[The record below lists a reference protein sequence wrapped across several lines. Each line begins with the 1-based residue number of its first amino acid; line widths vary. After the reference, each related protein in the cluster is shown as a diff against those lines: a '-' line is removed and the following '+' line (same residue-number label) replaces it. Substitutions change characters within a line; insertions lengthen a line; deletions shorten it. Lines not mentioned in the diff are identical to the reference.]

1 MKERVLTEASA
12 PQNAVSDTPERGKP
26 KRKKWK
32 PVHWMCFGIAL
43 IPIVSFFIFSGMP
56 VVLSFISMFTNMD
69 DNMLDT
75 MSWNNFANFAGVF
88 TDKRFWKSWGTTLW
102 LGSAQFVT
110 LTIAL
115 VIAVLLEKKTK
126 GAKAM
131 QVFFFVPYICS
142 SVAVAIM
149 WSWIFHGDKL
159 GVLNSLFGSNINWLN
174 DYDHPYRLVWCV
186 YITILWSAPAYG
198 IVMFKAALKNIS
210 PSLYEAADLDGA
222 NGFQKFWYI
231 TLPGIKSVTLFLL
244 LSGITQALGVFDSVL
259 ILAPVQWTGV
269 AGPNDV
275 GLTVNYYIYLKG
287 VSRGEMEYAA
297 VMSWVLF
304 AITFIITFPI
314 VRWRNKLAE
323 EE

>member
-1 MKERVLTEASA
+1 MEERILTEASA
-12 PQNAVSDTPERGKP
+12 PQSAASDLPEKENP

-43 IPIVSFFIFSGMP
+43 IPIVSFFIFNGMP
-56 VVLSFISMFTNMD
+56 VVLSFISMFTDMD

-75 MSWNNFANFAGVF
+75 MQWNSFANFGDVF
-88 TDKRFWKSWGTTLW
+88 TDSRFWKSWGTTLW

-110 LTIAL
+110 LAIAL
-115 VIAVLLEKKTK
+115 VIAVLLEKKTV

-131 QVFFFVPYICS
+131 QVLFFVPYICS
-142 SVAVAIM
+142 TVAIAIM

-159 GVLNSLFGSNINWLN
+159 GVLNSLFGSNIKWLN

-186 YITILWSAPAYG
+186 YITILWQAPAYG

-222 NGFQKFWYI
+222 NGFHKFWYI
-231 TLPGIKSVTLFLL
+231 TLPGIKSVTLFLVL
-244 LSGITQALGVFDSVL
+244 AGITAGLGVFDSVL
-259 ILAPVQWTGV
+259 ILAPIQWTGI
-269 AGPNDV
+269 AGPDDV

-297 VMSWVLF
+297 VMSWILF
-304 AITFIITFPI
+304 AVTFIITFPI

>member
-1 MKERVLTEASA
+1 MEERVLTEASA
-12 PQNAVSDTPERGKP
+12 PQSAASDTPEKGKP

-43 IPIVSFFIFSGMP
+43 IPIVSFFIFNGMP
-56 VVLSFISMFTNMD
+56 VVLSFISMFTNME

-75 MSWNNFANFAGVF
+75 MEWNSFANFTGVF
-88 TDKRFWKSWGTTLW
+88 TDERFWKSWGTTLW
-102 LGSAQFVT
+102 LGSAQIVT
-110 LTIAL
+110 LAIAL

-131 QVFFFVPYICS
+131 QVLFFVPYICS
-142 SVAVAIM
+142 TVAIAIM

-159 GVLNSLFGSNINWLN
+159 GVLNSLFGSNIKWLN

-186 YITILWSAPAYG
+186 YITILWQAPAYG

-222 NGFQKFWYI
+222 NGFHKFWYI

-244 LSGITQALGVFDSVL
+244 LSGITAGLGVFDSVL
-259 ILAPVQWTGV
+259 ILAPIQWTGI

>member
-1 MKERVLTEASA
+1 MEERVLTEASA
-12 PQNAVSDTPERGKP
+12 PQSAASDKPEKRRP

-43 IPIVSFFIFSGMP
+43 IPIISFFIFNGMP
-56 VVLSFISMFTNMD
+56 VVLSFISMFTEMD

-75 MSWNNFANFAGVF
+75 MQWNNFANFGEVF
-88 TDKRFWKSWGTTLW
+88 TDNRFWKSWGTTLW

-110 LTIAL
+110 LAIAL
-115 VIAVLLEKKTK
+115 VIAVLLEKKAK
-126 GAKAM
+126 GSKVM
-131 QVFFFVPYICS
+131 QVLFFVPYICS
-142 SVAVAIM
+142 TVAIAIM
-149 WSWIFHGDKL
+149 WSWIFHGGKL
-159 GVLNSLFGSNINWLN
+159 GVLNSLFGSNIEWLN

-186 YITILWSAPAYG
+186 YITILWQAPAYG

-210 PSLYEAADLDGA
+210 PSLYEAAELDGA
-222 NGFQKFWYI
+222 NGFHKFWYI

-244 LSGITQALGVFDSVL
+244 LSGITAGLGVFDSVL

-297 VMSWVLF
+297 VISWILF
-304 AITFIITFPI
+304 AVTFIITFPI